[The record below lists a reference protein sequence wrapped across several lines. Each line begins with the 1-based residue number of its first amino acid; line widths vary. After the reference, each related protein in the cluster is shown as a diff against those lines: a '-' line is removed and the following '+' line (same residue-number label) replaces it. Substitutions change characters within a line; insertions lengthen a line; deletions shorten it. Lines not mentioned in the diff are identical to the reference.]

1 MAAVFSKAHARQSD
15 DDRRLSDL
23 FERSVAPSLGDLE
36 RRRLGLRGRYLII
49 VAGMLGGI
57 VLPLLLLQDLHYAL
71 LAAVVALAIGYVLLQ
86 ITQRSY
92 SNEVRRTVMPAVCA
106 AIGDIAHGAGSA
118 PDLNFDFLREIG
130 LVPGHNRRRIDDV
143 FRGRH
148 RQTGF
153 TMAEVRLRRERH
165 SGKHSSH
172 TVFRGLIF
180 AIDVPRSI
188 PGRIL
193 IARDGGLIGNSI
205 KGWFKGFGG
214 MQRAALP
221 HDAFEARF
229 ELYADQP
236 ALAREIVTPALC
248 DSLVALAEAHD
259 GAPFQA
265 AFVDHRFFLAMPR
278 RGDQF
283 RVGSLFRSTATL
295 RGDLAPLVQ
304 DVQIVHRLIDYLH
317 GDRPSEEPGRGPA
330 EAREPVTAGPVE
342 RC

>member
-1 MAAVFSKAHARQSD
+1 MAAVLSKRHSRQSD
-15 DDRRLSDL
+15 DGRLSDL

-36 RRRLGLRGRYLII
+36 RRRLGLRGRYLLILVGI
-49 VAGMLGGI
+49 LGGI
-57 VLPLLLLQDLHYAL
+57 ALALLSLQDLHHAL
-71 LAAVVALAIGYVLLQ
+71 LAAVVAFAIGYVLLQ

-92 SNEVRRTVMPAVCA
+92 TNEVRRTVMPAVCA
-106 AIGDIAHGAGSA
+106 AIGDLAHTTGSA
-118 PDLNFDFLREIG
+118 PDLNFDFLKEIG

-165 SGKHSSH
+165 SGKRSSH
-172 TVFRGLIF
+172 TVLRGLVF
-180 AIDVPRSI
+180 AIDVPRPT

-205 KGWFKGFGG
+205 KGWVRSFGG
-214 MQRAALP
+214 MERVALP

-236 ALAREIVTPALC
+236 EPAREIVMPALC
-248 DSLVALAEAHD
+248 DSLVALAEAHG

-265 AFVDHRFFLAMPR
+265 AFVDQRFFLAMPT

-283 RVGSLFRSTATL
+283 RIGSLFRSTGTL
-295 RGDLAPLVQ
+295 QGELAPLIQ

-317 GDRPSEEPGRGPA
+317 GDRPLAEPSPGSA
-330 EAREPVTAGPVE
+330 TAREPVPAGPVE